1 MFNNKQLECNNAGGT
16 DNIIPQLIKYGGRT
30 LRQRIC
36 KLITMIWGK
45 EQMHNQWSEAIICPL
60 FKKGDRLDCKNN
72 RPITL
77 SNVAHKIFA
86 IILNQRP
93 ADFTEAILGDFQSGF
108 RPNRSTIDNI
118 FMVRQII
125 EKCHEY
131 NVDIY
136 NIFSR
141 LYSCL

>member
-1 MFNNKQLECNNAGGT
+1 
-16 DNIIPQLIKYGGRT
+16 
-30 LRQRIC
+30 
-36 KLITMIWGK
+36 MIWEK
-45 EQMHNQWSEAIICPL
+45 EQLPSQWNKGIICPL
-60 FKKGDRLDCKNN
+60 YKKGDRLDCKNY

-77 SNVAHKIFA
+77 LNAAYKIFA
-86 IILNQRP
+86 IILNQRLT
-93 ADFTEAILGDFQSGF
+93 DFTEATLGDYQSRF
-108 RPNRSTIDNI
+108 RPHRSTIDNI